1 MYTIA
6 KNAQI
11 VLVLLKKHNI
21 RHIIINP
28 GATNIPI
35 VQGIQN
41 DEFFQC
47 YSIVDERSA
56 MYFAIGL
63 HLDTGEPVAITCTS
77 AQATR
82 NYLPGLTEAFYKN
95 VPILAITVSKHPK
108 YNYQGYPQHPI
119 QASVPEDTVKRTFAL
134 PYVSDHIDEL
144 QCIRMSNEAILELS
158 HRTPGPVQLNLPML
172 DDELVAFTESELPD
186 VRMIN
191 RYMQWDEWNDLKLI
205 EKKIM
210 IVVGEHRP
218 FSNKQRVALEAFA
231 ESHNAFIYVNHLS
244 NYHGEYTVPANIV
257 LSVMSDDAFKKIY
270 KPDIL
275 ITIGGQTGDYPLLR
289 KLSAGS
295 ECDFEHW
302 HVKGNGEVVDT
313 YDKLTKVF
321 ECPFDEFLS
330 RLALDKQSSH
340 QFFKLWKA
348 AYDSILIPDNLPLSN
363 AFLAQQLHN
372 AIPNKSYI
380 NFAILNS
387 LRNWSLFPL
396 DSSIVCYSN
405 VAAFGIDGCMS
416 TFLGQ
421 SIVTSNLCFLVIGD
435 LSFFYDMNSLGIRHL
450 KNNIRILLVNNG
462 CGVEFRMN
470 LKLYQHIENDI
481 FPYIAAKG
489 HYRDAKGWAESCG
502 FRYLS
507 AATKEEFCIHKDVF
521 ISESEQPMVFEVF
534 INPDDE
540 VLAYKNIM
548 SENHIESKAKSI
560 ARSVLGKKGVGFL
573 KSVVKK

>member
-21 RHIIINP
+21 RHIVINP
-28 GATNIPI
+28 GMTNIPI
-35 VQGIQN
+35 VQGLQN
-41 DEFFQC
+41 DEFFKC

-63 HLDTGEPVAITCTS
+63 HLDTGERIAITCTS

-108 YNYQGYPQHPI
+108 YDYQGYPQHPI
-119 QASVPEDTVKRTFAL
+119 QVSVPEDAVKKTFAL

-158 HRTPGPVQLNLPML
+158 HRSSGPVQLNVPML
-172 DDELVAFTESELPD
+172 DTELVTFTELELPD

-191 RYMQWDEWNDLKLI
+191 RYMQWDEWGNFQLT
-205 EKKIM
+205 EKRIM

-218 FSNKQRVALEAFA
+218 FSNKQREALEGFIN
-231 ESHNAFIYVNHLS
+231 SYNAFVYVNHLS
-244 NYHGEYTVPANIV
+244 NYHGDYAVPANSV
-257 LSVMSDDAFKKIY
+257 LSVMSNDTFKNIY
-270 KPDIL
+270 KPDLL

-295 ECDFEHW
+295 EFDFEHW
-302 HVKGNGEVVDT
+302 LIKENGEIIDT

-321 ECPFDEFLS
+321 ECPFEFFFV
-330 RLALDKQSSH
+330 RLALKTPTSH
-340 QFFKLWKA
+340 QYFKLWKS
-348 AYDSILIPDNLPLSN
+348 AYDSIRIPDDLPLSN
-363 AFLAQQLHN
+363 AFLALQLHN
-372 AIPNKSYI
+372 SIPQKSYV

-387 LRNWSLFPL
+387 LRTWTLFPL
-396 DSSIVCYSN
+396 DPSIVCYSN

-421 SIVTSNLCFLVIGD
+421 SITTKNLCFLVIGD

-450 KNNIRILLVNNG
+450 KNNIRILLVNNS

-470 LKLYQHIENDI
+470 LSLYQQIGNDV
-481 FPYIAAKG
+481 FPYIAAKD
-489 HYRDAKGWAESCG
+489 HYKDAKGWAEACG
-502 FRYLS
+502 FRYLT
-507 AATKEEFCIHKDVF
+507 ATTKEEFCVYKDAFV
-521 ISESEQPMVFEVF
+521 SESEQSMVFEIFV
-534 INPDDE
+534 NPDDE
-540 VLAYKNIM
+540 VLAFKSIIN
-548 SENHIESKAKSI
+548 ENHVESKTKAI
-560 ARSVLGKKGVGFL
+560 ARSVLGKKGVGLL
-573 KSVVKK
+573 KTIVKK